1 MTNNPFKDFS
11 GIITSYQDSSIGDG
25 NFSQPSNKN
34 TFRCLQCQRQISL
47 SQYSPYCSSHC
58 MNGHDK
64 GIKTDHKGSEKNTML
79 GFSEVFIQ

>member
-34 TFRCLQCQRQISL
+34 TFR
-47 SQYSPYCSSHC
+47 SPTMS
-58 MNGHDK
+58 
-64 GIKTDHKGSEKNTML
+64 KTDIFES
-79 GFSEVFIQ
+79 V